1 MSKDFE
7 EYKKELSNTVET
19 TVSGIERLFFRNII
33 ISFLFILVPSVTHY
47 FMSDNT
53 LTSIF
58 ILLLTSSLVIVF
70 WFIFFEMNQRH
81 SMTVLSAQIEVLAKK
96 YYKDK
101 K

>member
-70 WFIFFEMNQRH
+70 WFIFFEMNQRN